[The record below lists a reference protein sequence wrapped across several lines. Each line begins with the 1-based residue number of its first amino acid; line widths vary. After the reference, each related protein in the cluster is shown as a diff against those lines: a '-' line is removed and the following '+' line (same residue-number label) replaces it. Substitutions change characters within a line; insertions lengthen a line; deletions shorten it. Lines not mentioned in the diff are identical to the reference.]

1 MFSFFKKTNPKQQDT
16 ETLCFKDNESAF
28 QFALNTFGSV
38 DDDSLVPEQFYFA
51 RLLEEYRGVDHN
63 NDCVYIE
70 LPTENKT
77 SLCFGLFPKNHLAV
91 YPKGTLILFTPVQ
104 RITIDMIESW
114 LGVVN
119 GVVEP
124 TFNPKKG
131 WKFKE
136 RFIQS

>member
-1 MFSFFKKTNPKQQDT
+1 MLSFLKKTKPKPQDT
-16 ETLCFKDNESAF
+16 EILCFKDNESAF

-38 DDDSLVPEQFYFA
+38 DDDSLVPEQLYFA
-51 RLLEEYRGVDHN
+51 RLLEDYRGVDHN

-77 SLCFGLFPKNHLAV
+77 SLCFGVFPKNHSAV
-91 YPKGTLILFTPVQ
+91 YPKGTLILFTPVHLT
-104 RITIDMIESW
+104 TIDMIESW

-131 WKFKE
+131 WKFKD
-136 RFIQS
+136 RFIQN

>member
-1 MFSFFKKTNPKQQDT
+1 MFSFFKKTKPKQQDT

-38 DDDSLVPEQFYFA
+38 DDDSLVPEQLYFA
-51 RLLEEYRGVDHN
+51 RLLEDYRGVDHN

-70 LPTENKT
+70 LPTEDKT
-77 SLCFGLFPKNHLAV
+77 SLCFAIFPKNHPAV
-91 YPKGTLILFTPVQ
+91 YPKGTLILFTPVH
-104 RITIDMIESW
+104 RTTIDMIESW

-131 WKFKE
+131 WKFKD
-136 RFIQS
+136 RFIQN

>member
-1 MFSFFKKTNPKQQDT
+1 MFSFLKKTKPKQPEQDN
-16 ETLCFKDNESAF
+16 LYFKDNESAF

-38 DDDSLVPEQFYFA
+38 DDDSLVPEQLYFA
-51 RLLEEYRGVDHN
+51 RLLEDYRGVDHN

-70 LPTENKT
+70 LPTEDTN
-77 SLCFGLFPKNHLAV
+77 SLCFALFPKNHPAV
-91 YPKGTLILFTPVQ
+91 YPKGTLIFFTPVQ
-104 RITIDMIESW
+104 RTTIDMIESW

-119 GVVEP
+119 GIVEP

-136 RFIQS
+136 RFIQG

>member
-1 MFSFFKKTNPKQQDT
+1 MLSFLKKTKPKPQDT

-38 DDDSLVPEQFYFA
+38 NDDSLVPEQLYFA
-51 RLLEEYRGVDHN
+51 RLLEDYRGVDHN

-77 SLCFGLFPKNHLAV
+77 SLCFGVFPKNHSAV
-91 YPKGTLILFTPVQ
+91 YPKGTLILFTPVHLT
-104 RITIDMIESW
+104 TIDMIESW

-131 WKFKE
+131 WKFKD
-136 RFIQS
+136 RFIQN